1 MEHAE
6 AIATNA
12 SERYLLGEVTAAEG
26 DAFEEHFFDCGFC
39 ADDVRLGASF
49 LDGGRRLAR
58 EEAQTPLAP
67 VVPIAARPRTWSW
80 LPLAAAAAILFIPL
94 NVALMTRNRT
104 TGPAAVLATQYQQ
117 VLTSQTRGA
126 AGTVV
131 TLPNGRDTVV
141 WIEVPGE
148 PAYQRYELRVLRTDG
163 SVVLIQP
170 VTSEEAL
177 EALGLVLREPGSYD
191 VVIAGIADD
200 GRSAEVSR
208 HRLTARR

>member
-6 AIATNA
+6 AAATNA
-12 SERYLLGEVTAAEG
+12 SERYLLGEITAAEG
-26 DAFEEHFFDCGFC
+26 DAFEEHFFDCAFC
-39 ADDVRLGASF
+39 ADDVRVGASF
-49 LDGGRRLAR
+49 LDGGRRLVR
-58 EEAQTPLAP
+58 EDEQPPLAP
-67 VVPIAARPRTWSW
+67 VVPIAARRRTWNW
-80 LPLAAAAAILFIPL
+80 IPLAASAAILLVPL

-104 TGPAAVLATQYQQ
+104 SGPAAVLATQHQQ

-131 TLPNGRDTVV
+131 TLPKDRDTVV

-148 PAYQRYELRVLRTDG
+148 PAYERYELRVLRTDG
-163 SVVLIQP
+163 SVVLMQP

-177 EALGLVLREPGSYD
+177 EALGVVLREPGTYD
-191 VVIAGIADD
+191 VVILGIAYD

>member
-1 MEHAE
+1 MEHTE

-12 SERYLLGEVTAAEG
+12 SERYVLGEVTAAEG
-26 DAFEEHFFDCGFC
+26 DAFEEHFFDCAVC

-49 LDGGRRLAR
+49 LDGGRRLVR
-58 EEAQTPLAP
+58 EDEQTPLAP
-67 VVPIAARPRTWSW
+67 VVPLTARPRTWSW
-80 LPLAAAAAILFIPL
+80 IPLAAAAAILFIPL
-94 NVALMTRNRT
+94 NVALMTRNRA

-131 TLPNGRDTVV
+131 TLPKGRDTVV

-148 PAYQRYELRVLRTDG
+148 PAYERYELRVLRTDG

-170 VTSEEAL
+170 VSSEEAL
-177 EALGLVLREPGSYD
+177 EALGVVLREPGTYD
-191 VVIAGIADD
+191 VVIIGLAAG
-200 GRSAEVSR
+200 GRGAEVSR
-208 HRLTARR
+208 HRLIARR

>member
-12 SERYLLGEVTAAEG
+12 SERYMLGEVTASEG
-26 DAFEEHFFDCGFC
+26 DAFEEHFFDCAVC

-49 LDGGRRLAR
+49 LDGGRRLVR
-58 EEAQTPLAP
+58 EDERTPLAP
-67 VVPIAARPRTWSW
+67 VVPLTARSRTWSW

-94 NVALMTRNRT
+94 NVALMMRNRA

-126 AGTVV
+126 GGTVV
-131 TLPNGRDTVV
+131 TLPRGRDTVV

-148 PAYQRYELRVLRTDG
+148 PAYERYELRVLRTDG

-170 VTSEEAL
+170 VSSEEAL
-177 EALGLVLREPGSYD
+177 EALGVVLREPGTYD
-191 VVIAGIADD
+191 VVILGLGAE
-200 GRSAEVSR
+200 GRGAEVSR
-208 HRLTARR
+208 HRLIARR